1 VKRLAPAL
9 VLLAACAPPAEAP
22 TASPAGSAFVRTQV
36 KKPAPTAG
44 GDVTVSTPGPIDR
57 HLPVDRTIPRLLAA
71 TRNYRNGRPTQVW
84 VSGDGSTAFFL
95 RSEARDTAQALY
107 KLDVASGEERK
118 LVDVDQLLKGPET
131 ITAEERARRE
141 RLRQT
146 ATGITSFALT
156 KNELGILLPLSG
168 RLWFF
173 DRMTGKVR
181 ELATGDGVTDPQ
193 LSPDGTKVGYVR
205 NDDVF
210 VIDLA
215 EGSREVQVTR
225 GGTEAK
231 PHGVAEFIAQEE
243 FDREHGFF
251 FSPDGQS
258 ICFEE
263 ADQSTVEVLS
273 ITDPSAPER
282 EPERAFY
289 PRPGKKNADVRFG
302 VVSVRGGATTWLT
315 WDRARFPYVAT
326 VTWQENAP
334 LTLYVL
340 DRAQQN
346 ALLLSA
352 DPKTGATKTL
362 VSEHDDA
369 WINVDTSVP
378 KWLPDGKSFLWSTER
393 DGAWALELRG
403 EFLPKT
409 VLAAGKGYRKLAD
422 VDGAKGVIRVEASPE
437 PTQRALV
444 TLDLA
449 TGAEKS
455 RLGDGGWTETTFG
468 RSHDA
473 FFAYLGTLEGWP
485 RYEIVTPTTR
495 RPIASH
501 AEPPPAAPLVQIR
514 SVGPQQTRIA
524 MVYPT
529 DHAQRRQMP
538 IVDAAYGGPGVNVVR
553 RDLFNYVR
561 AQYVADALGAIVVAI
576 DAKGTPGRD
585 RAWERAIRGD
595 FVLPVEGHIAA
606 IRALALDVI
615 EMDLGRIGVYGWSF
629 GGYFT
634 AAALLS
640 HPDFYKAGVAGAAP
654 ADWRDY
660 DTAYTERYLGMPDAD
675 KAAYDKSSLLTL
687 AAGPAVISRPLL
699 LLHGTA
705 DDNVYFANSLRLA
718 EALARAGR
726 SFELVPFLG
735 ESHSMRAPIAVE
747 TQWVRTVEFLRDN
760 LASPQAAS
768 QYPHYL

>member
-1 VKRLAPAL
+1 MKRIAAL
-9 VLLAACAPPAEAP
+9 FLLVAACAPPEEANAP
-22 TASPAGSAFVRTQV
+22 SPIASARPRTQV
-36 KKPAPTAG
+36 KPAPKGSEGIVAT
-44 GDVTVSTPGPIDR
+44 TPGPIER
-57 HLPVDRTIPRLLAA
+57 RLPIDHTVPRALAT

-95 RSEARDTAQALY
+95 RSEARDNAQALY
-107 KLDVASGEERK
+107 KLDVASGDERK
-118 LVDVDQLLKGPET
+118 LLDVEQLLKGPET
-131 ITAEERARRE
+131 LTPEERARRE

-156 KNELGILLPLSG
+156 KNELGILIPLSG

-181 ELATGDGVTDPQ
+181 ELLTGDGVTDPQ

-205 NDDVF
+205 SDDVF

-225 GGTEAK
+225 GGTEVK
-231 PHGVAEFIAQEE
+231 PHGVSEFVAQEE

-263 ADQSTVEVLS
+263 ADQSGVEVLQNA
-273 ITDPSAPER
+273 DPSAPER
-282 EPERAFY
+282 EPDRAFY
-289 PRPGKKNADVRFG
+289 PRAGKKNADVKFG
-302 VVSVRGGATTWLT
+302 VVSVRGGSTTWLT

-346 ALLLSA
+346 AQLLAA
-352 DPKTGATKTL
+352 DARTGTTKAL
-362 VSEHDDA
+362 VTEHDDA
-369 WINVDTSVP
+369 WLNVDTSVP

-409 VLAAGKGYRKLAD
+409 LLAAGKGYRKIAD
-422 VDGAKGVIRVEASPE
+422 VDAARGIVRVEASPD

-444 TLDLA
+444 TLDLSN
-449 TGAEKS
+449 GAEKA

-468 RSHDA
+468 RSHDTY
-473 FFAYLGTLEGWP
+473 FAYLATLEGWP

-495 RPIASH
+495 RLVANHS
-501 AEPPPAAPLVQIR
+501 EPPPVLPTVQLR
-514 SVGPQQTRIA
+514 TVGPQETRIA
-524 MVYPT
+524 VVYPQ
-529 DHAQRRQMP
+529 DHELRKQMP
-538 IVDAAYGGPGVNVVR
+538 VVDAAYGGPGVNVVR

-561 AQYVADALGAIVVAI
+561 AQYIADALGAIVVAI

-585 RAWERAIRGD
+585 RAWERALRGN
-595 FVLPVEGHIAA
+595 FLLPVEGHVAA

-615 EMDLGRIGVYGWSF
+615 EIDLGRIGVYGWSF
-629 GGYFT
+629 GGYF
-634 AAALLS
+634 AAAAILA
-640 HPDFYKAGVAGAAP
+640 HPDFYKAGVAGAPP

-660 DTAYTERYLGMPDAD
+660 DTAYTERYLGLPDAE

-687 AAGPAVISRPLL
+687 AAGDAVISRPLL
-699 LLHGTA
+699 LMHGTA
-705 DDNVYFANSLRLA
+705 DDNVYFSNSLRLA
-718 EALARAGR
+718 QALARAGR
-726 SFELVPFLG
+726 TYELVPFLG

-747 TQWVRTVEFLRDN
+747 TQWVKTVEFLRDN
-760 LASPQAAS
+760 LSSPQAAS